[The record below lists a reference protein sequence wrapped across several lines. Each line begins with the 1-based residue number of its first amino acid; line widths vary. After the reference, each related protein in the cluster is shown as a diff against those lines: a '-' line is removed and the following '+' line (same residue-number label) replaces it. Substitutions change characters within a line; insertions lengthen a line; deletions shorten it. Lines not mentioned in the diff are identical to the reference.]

1 MTSIRIHHVLYPR
14 VSWSNVVSTSVCQ
27 SLIPTIVL
35 CLFYVWLFLSSFN

>member
-27 SLIPTIVL
+27 L
-35 CLFYVWLFLSSFN
+35 